1 MAHTK
6 AKGTTKLGRESAA
19 QRLGVKIFGGAK
31 VLAGQI
37 IIRQR
42 GSKWHAGD
50 GVARGGDDTLF
61 ALKNGLVHFSTIKPL
76 AFTGNRQTRR
86 LVSIVDSAPASKGN
100 K

>member
-6 AKGTTKLGRESAA
+6 AKGTSKLGRESAA

-31 VLAGQI
+31 VIAGQI

-42 GSKWHAGD
+42 GTKWHAGD

-61 ALKNGLVHFSTIKPL
+61 ALRDGVVKYSTKKMV
-76 AFTGNRQTRR
+76 AFTGNQDARR
-86 LVSIVDSAPASKGN
+86 VVSVANAAE
-100 K
+100 

>member
-19 QRLGVKIFGGAK
+19 QRLGVKIFGGAMA
-31 VLAGQI
+31 LAGQI

-42 GSKWHAGD
+42 GTKWHAGD
-50 GVARGGDDTLF
+50 GVARGSDDTLF
-61 ALKNGLVHFSTIKPL
+61 ALRDGVVTYGTKKPV

-86 LVSIVDSAPASKGN
+86 VVSVVPAATK
-100 K
+100 

>member
-19 QRLGVKIFGGAK
+19 KRLGVKIFGGAK

-37 IIRQR
+37 IVRQR
-42 GSKWHAGD
+42 GTKWHAGD

-61 ALKNGLVHFSTIKPL
+61 ALRDGQIEFSTAKPVN
-76 AFTGNRQTRR
+76 FTGNRQTRR
-86 LVSIVDSAPASKGN
+86 VVSVVDAAK
-100 K
+100 